1 MRRRPAIQ
9 VTTNWT
15 WYSWAWPHQHGE
27 NNHRLNS
34 NSRVTSFTLLQL
46 RNTIYLLY
54 FMHRMQNEEWSWV
67 HRCLLSLM
75 WVPHRAAAGQGGAVR
90 ANGEKLLLFVIDGD
104 VLLLSTLYLNII
116 YQPAPFLAPLPG
128 PRVWLQAASSLARPP
143 SMPLDGVDTPRYP
156 DIWPWCPPGQ
166 QPATTPSL
174 DTAITDFTFTS
185 HPASGHQQPA
195 AGCHPDTLLFI
206 LCLGNG
212 PYLHS

>member
-1 MRRRPAIQ
+1 MTNITLISVAVLEQCWPPNPAPDAAEVRRRPAIQ

-75 WVPHRAAAGQGGAVR
+75 WVPHRAAAGQWGAVR

-104 VLLLSTLYLNII
+104 VLLLSTLYLNTCS
-116 YQPAPFLAPLPG
+116 LLG
-128 PRVWLQAASSLARPP
+128 SLARAQSVTPGGLQLGAA
-143 SMPLDGVDTPRYP
+143 PLHAAR
-156 DIWPWCPPGQ
+156 WCGY
-166 QPATTPSL
+166 S
-174 DTAITDFTFTS
+174 
-185 HPASGHQQPA
+185 
-195 AGCHPDTLLFI
+195 
-206 LCLGNG
+206 
-212 PYLHS
+212 

>member
-1 MRRRPAIQ
+1 MTIIRLISTRYIYCLVWKYDQYHTDFCWLCCSAGVVLASKPGTRRRDWAEVRRRPAIQ

-27 NNHRLNS
+27 NNHWLNS

-143 SMPLDGVDTPRYP
+143 SMPLDGVDTPR
-156 DIWPWCPPGQ
+156 
-166 QPATTPSL
+166 
-174 DTAITDFTFTS
+174 
-185 HPASGHQQPA
+185 
-195 AGCHPDTLLFI
+195 
-206 LCLGNG
+206 
-212 PYLHS
+212 